1 MRYIVSVSGQQE
13 DILTVY
19 LSSVSI
25 KNTRRCELRYKTSL
39 KSGLLNIKFK
49 AIIIMKVVKVNID
62 FVMKRKN

>member
-25 KNTRRCELRYKTSL
+25 KNTRRYELRYKTSL

-62 FVMKRKN
+62 FVMKREN